1 MRIGYDATVLLGPR
15 TGIGYYTDFLIRY
28 LQDDPRLSLFE
39 YNGLSM
45 RPLLPSEERKD
56 SSTGGVRPIIVEMA
70 KRLPGGRS
78 IYRRLKKVNFVKAA
92 KQLDLFHATNYLPP
106 AETQMLILPLIHDV
120 SHIRHP
126 QWHPAE
132 RVRWLEAGA
141 RQLLAAPL
149 INTVSSFSAREITAT
164 LGIPPSRLRITSPG
178 TNPLYRTDPKDADAS
193 LARLGLQPGNFF
205 LCVGALEPRK
215 NLTTALRAY
224 MALPRPMQRRAPL
237 LIVGPKG
244 WGNLDLPSGIDKLER
259 EGQIRFIGYQPE
271 KIMHVLYHE
280 AAAFLFPSSYEG
292 FGMPVS
298 EAMATGTR
306 PVVAAGGA
314 PEEVSGGF
322 GLALPPFDHMA
333 WRDAMIQAMDEH
345 WQRDASLRTK
355 LQRASAGF
363 DWAINARSTLSIY
376 EELILLG

>member
-1 MRIGYDATVLLGPR
+1 
-15 TGIGYYTDFLIRY
+15 
-28 LQDDPRLSLFE
+28 
-39 YNGLSM
+39 
-45 RPLLPSEERKD
+45 
-56 SSTGGVRPIIVEMA
+56 
-70 KRLPGGRS
+70 
-78 IYRRLKKVNFVKAA
+78 
-92 KQLDLFHATNYLPP
+92 
-106 AETQMLILPLIHDV
+106 
-120 SHIRHP
+120 
-126 QWHPAE
+126 
-132 RVRWLEAGA
+132 
-141 RQLLAAPL
+141 
-149 INTVSSFSAREITAT
+149 
-164 LGIPPSRLRITSPG
+164 
-178 TNPLYRTDPKDADAS
+178 
-193 LARLGLQPGNFF
+193 
-205 LCVGALEPRK
+205 
-215 NLTTALRAY
+215 
-224 MALPRPMQRRAPL
+224 MQRRAPL

-259 EGQIRFIGYQPE
+259 EGQVRFIGYQPE

-322 GLALPPFDHMA
+322 GLALPTFDHMA

-345 WQRDASLRTK
+345 WQRDPSLRTK

>member
-1 MRIGYDATVLLGPR
+1 MQIGFDGTVLIAPR
-15 TGIGYYTDFLIRY
+15 TGIGYYTLFL
-28 LQDDPRLSLFE
+28 LKHLKADPRLSLFC
-39 YNGLSM
+39 YNGLFMS
-45 RPLLPSEERKD
+45 PFAEEEEAAERGPDLRSVARGLKQ
-56 SSTGGVRPIIVEMA
+56 I
-70 KRLPGGRS
+70 PGGRHA
-78 IYRRLKKVNFVKAA
+78 YRLLKKANFARAA
-92 KQLDLFHATNYLPP
+92 RNLDLFHATNYLPP
-106 AETQMLILPLIHDV
+106 SETTVPVLPLIHDV

-132 RVRWLEAGA
+132 RVRWLETGA
-141 RQLLAAPL
+141 RQILAAPL

-164 LGIPPSRLRITSPG
+164 LGIPSSRLRITSPG
-178 TNPLYRTDPKDADAS
+178 INPLYRTNPKDADVT
-193 LARLGLQPGNFF
+193 LARLGLEPGDFF

-215 NLTTALRAY
+215 NLKTALHAY
-224 MALPRPMQRRAPL
+224 MALPRPMQQLSPL

-244 WGNLDLPSGIDKLER
+244 WGDLDLPSGIGKLER

-306 PVVAAGGA
+306 PIVAAGGA
-314 PEEVSGGF
+314 PEEVAGGY
-322 GLALPPFDHMA
+322 GLALPPFDHLA
-333 WRDAMIQAMDEH
+333 WRDAMIQARDEH
-345 WQRDASLRTK
+345 WHCDPSLRTK
-355 LQRASAGF
+355 LQQASAGF

-376 EELILLG
+376 EELITLS